1 MTNFNA
7 LLWMKSFLRFLFTA
21 SYYWNIFHGT
31 SSGWYEITTNFKQLW
46 SLQFSRQSIEIL
58 LGLLFKISFLFHLR
72 RNSCFEYLLLQ
83 KCKQKPLRWCQ
94 LMYKK
99 ISASKC
105 STKNCEFFSSGS
117 FLSLCAKCLQRH
129 CLPLF
134 RLLIEYLWQ
143 GSEHLNLNIDIIL
156 ASVTR
161 ALSLFHTVLFFFYWR
176 Q

>member
-7 LLWMKSFLRFLFTA
+7 WRTVDEIFFKLFL
-21 SYYWNIFHGT
+21 IT
-31 SSGWYEITTNFKQLW
+31 SNTCISWHSIGWYEIPIPSNFEAYGFHVVRLKC
-46 SLQFSRQSIEIL
+46 SLDFFEFYFFFIRVV
-58 LGLLFKISFLFHLR
+58 FNR

-94 LMYKK
+94 LTYKK
-99 ISASKC
+99 KIRIKC
-105 STKNCEFFSSGS
+105 STKNYDFF
-117 FLSLCAKCLQRH
+117 FQAALCAKCLQRH

-156 ASVTR
+156 ASVMR
-161 ALSLFHTVLFFFYWR
+161 SLFPCLILFYR
-176 Q
+176 KQ